1 MRVQASGAEVTV
13 GRDTPADNRG
23 VSISAIGAIG
33 DLMGDSSD
41 PFGGVQVLQAKVAF
55 AAAAKVLQVQRAM
68 GQEIVALL
76 QPDLGTK
83 FDRSV

>member
-13 GRDTPADNRG
+13 GRDTAADNRG

-41 PFGGVQVLQAKVAF
+41 PLGGVQVLQAKVAF

>member
-1 MRVQASGAEVTV
+1 
-13 GRDTPADNRG
+13 
-23 VSISAIGAIG
+23 
-33 DLMGDSSD
+33 MGDSSD

-55 AAAAKVLQVQRAM
+55 AAAAKVLQVERAMM
-68 GQEIVALL
+68 GQELVALL